1 MPQKSLQN
9 SLWRRRL
16 VLPTTLKVF
25 VAFLEK
31 FDFLLTFPKPSLRTF
46 QACFKTF
53 VVSATSM
60 RVNKI
65 VEEVV
70 VVVVVITATTPT
82 RRRRRVSR
90 RHTKTH
96 ITKTC
101 ITHTIHT
108 INSADID
115 FTHTHTHTQ
124 FIPTSQTSQENQ
136 TIIQF
141 NNNDNDGSPKTHC
154 VLSNPVK
161 FVDPP
166 SPGHSNLPPS
176 PFGPW
181 AFGAHPPS
189 PLCRSSRSDH
199 PRAHITSFI

>member
-31 FDFLLTFPKPSLRTF
+31 FDFLLTFPKASLRTF

-70 VVVVVITATTPT
+70 IVVVVVITATTTITTTPT
-82 RRRRRVSR
+82 RRRRMSR

-96 ITKTC
+96 ITKL
-101 ITHTIHT
+101 HVYYSH
-108 INSADID
+108 NS
-115 FTHTHTHTQ
+115 HNSH
-124 FIPTSQTSQENQ
+124 N
-136 TIIQF
+136 
-141 NNNDNDGSPKTHC
+141 
-154 VLSNPVK
+154 
-161 FVDPP
+161 
-166 SPGHSNLPPS
+166 
-176 PFGPW
+176 
-181 AFGAHPPS
+181 
-189 PLCRSSRSDH
+189 
-199 PRAHITSFI
+199 

>member
-101 ITHTIHT
+101 ITYCFTQLTQQISH
-108 INSADID
+108 
-115 FTHTHTHTQ
+115 THTHTHTVHSYQ
-124 FIPTSQTSQENQ
+124 
-136 TIIQF
+136 
-141 NNNDNDGSPKTHC
+141 
-154 VLSNPVK
+154 
-161 FVDPP
+161 
-166 SPGHSNLPPS
+166 SNLSRKPNN
-176 PFGPW
+176 
-181 AFGAHPPS
+181 HPVQQQRQRRIPKNT
-189 PLCRSSRSDH
+189 PNLTY
-199 PRAHITSFI
+199 PVGL